1 MKLKKLLS
9 AIFAIA
15 AASAAFAKQLPNI
28 VLVLSDDFGYGSLN
42 SYGASEKLIQTPN
55 MDSIGNEGIRFT
67 NAHAP
72 SSVSSPTRYAVLT
85 GRYPW
90 RTEMKFGVWGFEPL
104 LISRDTLTLQRMLKS
119 KGYATAC
126 IGKWHLGYG
135 DKRRKF
141 KDMDFRDDLTA
152 KGVNSTGFDY
162 SFTIPQNHGDLS
174 GIYLENDRIWGLR
187 SNNLIDCGKT
197 VNGVP
202 FTGYDAP
209 QRVDEE
215 VLQKLNEKTFA
226 WLDGVPKDKPFFLY
240 YPTPAVHAPITPSKK
255 NAGKSPAGAY
265 GDFVMDLDDAVG
277 DLISYLKKR
286 GQYDNTIFI
295 FTSDNGAQHCAP
307 TYDRTKKNVPILNHV
322 QDANNAGFYPNGNL
336 TLGKTFITEGGTR
349 VPFMVRWPGHIP
361 EGVVSD
367 QAFSLVDI
375 MATLAGVVDYKLDK
389 SAPNGTCDSYDVF
402 DIWRNKKMERPNI
415 ITAGESGIRAIR
427 NGNVKYI
434 DGRQMRPKVRRRLYE
449 TKPSM
454 YDLNTDLKEAKD
466 ISADNPE
473 LAKKLEGTLNKIMQ
487 EGTSFV
493 D

>member
-1 MKLKKLLS
+1 MKKLPT

-42 SYGASEKLIQTPN
+42 SYGASEKLVKTPN
-55 MDSIGNEGIRFT
+55 MDSIGKDGIRFT
-67 NAHAP
+67 NVHAP

-104 LISRDTLTLQRMLKS
+104 SIDKDTLTLQQMLKS

-162 SFTIPQNHGDLS
+162 SFTIPQNHGDIS
-174 GIYLENDRIWGLR
+174 GIYLENDKIWGLR
-187 SNNLIDCGKT
+187 SNKTVDNGKT
-197 VNGVP
+197 LSGNP
-202 FTGYDAP
+202 YMGYDAP
-209 QRVDEE
+209 QRVNEE

-226 WLDGVPKDKPFFLY
+226 WLDSVPKDKPFFLY

-277 DLISYLKKR
+277 DLISHLKKR
-286 GQYDNTIFI
+286 GQYDNTIVI

-307 TYDRTKKNVPILNHV
+307 NYDRTKKNVPILNHV
-322 QDANNAGFYPNGNL
+322 QDANRAGFYPNGNL

-361 EGVVSD
+361 EGAVSD

-389 SAPNGTCDSYDVF
+389 SAANGTCDSYDVF
-402 DIWRNKKMERPNI
+402 DMWLNKKMERPNI
-415 ITAGESGIRAIR
+415 ITAGESGIHAIR

-434 DGRQMRPKVRRRLYE
+434 DGKQMRRKVDRRPYE

-454 YDLNTDLKEAKD
+454 YDLNEDLKETED
-466 ISADNPE
+466 ISAKNPE
-473 LAKKLEGTLNKIMQ
+473 LAKKLAETLNKIME
-487 EGTSFV
+487 EGTSFI